1 MKHHDNLKSFE
12 CKQCNKGFTTAWG
25 LKLHERIHTE
35 SKPHKG
41 SVCEKRFRQSSHLQQ
56 HKRIHSEQKSFKCNK
71 CDLSF
76 NQSSNLQQHI
86 KELHDFT
93 EHPYGC
99 SQCQQK
105 FSRASYLQIHQRIY
119 SEVKPFRCEHCNR
132 PFRFLS
138 SLYWHCRK
146 HLCEENG
153 DMIEGSIFKEQWKS
167 DLKIWLARKCTFFE
181 EKFDEKCN
189 FHLENENIQA
199 TQENEC
205 WICLVRLTDPADM
218 INHVNEHC
226 QLWVRTSQP

>member
-1 MKHHDNLKSFE
+1 MKPYRCSQCKQCFHQKSNLDRHMKHDNLKSFE

-35 SKPHKG
+35 SKPHKC

-56 HKRIHSEQKSFKCNK
+56 HKRIHSEQKPFKCNK

-93 EHPYGC
+93 EHPRGC

-105 FSRASYLQIHQRIY
+105 FSRTSYLQIHQRIH
-119 SEVKPFRCEHCNR
+119 SGVKPFRCEHCNR

-138 SLYWHCRK
+138 SLHRHCKK
-146 HLCEENG
+146 HQSEENG
-153 DMIEGSIFKEQWKS
+153 DMIEGAIFKEQWKS
-167 DLKIWLARKCTFFE
+167 DLKI
-181 EKFDEKCN
+181 
-189 FHLENENIQA
+189 
-199 TQENEC
+199 
-205 WICLVRLTDPADM
+205 
-218 INHVNEHC
+218 
-226 QLWVRTSQP
+226 